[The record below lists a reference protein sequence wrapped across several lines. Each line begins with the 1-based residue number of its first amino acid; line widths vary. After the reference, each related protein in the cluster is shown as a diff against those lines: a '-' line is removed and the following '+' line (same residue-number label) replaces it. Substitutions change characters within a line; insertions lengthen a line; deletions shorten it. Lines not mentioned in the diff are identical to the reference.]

1 MATKR
6 ELTKAVNELELKV
19 AALEEPSNIANL
31 KVAKALQE
39 WHTGKM
45 DQSSLSVIQDKAMVH
60 AKRLGDMKTRLK
72 SAKWKLEDAS
82 KKDKEK

>member
-1 MATKR
+1 MASKR

-19 AALEEPSNIANL
+19 TALKEPSNIANL

-45 DQSSLSVIQDKAMVH
+45 DRSTLSVIQDEAMVH
-60 AKRLGDMKTRLK
+60 AKRLGEMKIRLN
-72 SAKWKLEDAS
+72 SAKWELEDAS
-82 KKDKEK
+82 KKEK